1 MRRLLGRSGRLC
13 LVGVVALLELGARYL
28 AILEVAVLSCVTFV
42 EELISFITR
51 N

>member
-13 LVGVVALLELGARYL
+13 LVGVVALLELGVRYS
-28 AILEVAVLSCVTFV
+28 AILEIIVVSCVTFV
-42 EELISFITR
+42 GELISFITR